1 MTDTFVRWKRV
12 LEGIHKYRGPSH
24 PTASQYG
31 LSQLGV
37 AESMVRCFSGILI
50 LTILLV
56 GAVLSLT
63 VRGQGGAGCDTNTCT
78 VNVSRTISTT
88 SWGTTVINDTITIAS
103 SNASI
108 NQMLLGFPSQIG
120 PNVRNVT
127 AIDLQNGK
135 SLTVAPTV
143 PPGSNYT
150 AFEVS
155 FPSKKSPPAYSFLLR
170 TILTDLLNFN
180 PGRNQFNFTFSP
192 FPVANFP
199 IAQASL
205 SVNVKGWSNPTAS
218 NIVGNFTNG
227 IFATSP
233 SPVNPFDTR
242 VSRITFST
250 SGSQNVIDGLAD
262 RTVTIAPS
270 GVVTVNDNYNI
281 TNHGPSLPN
290 VAFTLPKD
298 VKSVTGSDAVGVLDS
313 TNIVSGS
320 QSSTNS
326 TWKVSPRYG
335 SIGTNQS
342 MAVNLKYDLPSSIVS
357 SPSPGSY
364 GLNFEL
370 FENTQFYQSV
380 LRTKIVTPTGFR
392 QNSLLSAVPYTIS
405 GNQILFQV
413 SPVTPFSNLSFS
425 MSYGLSP
432 FWASFSP
439 LAWTILVELA
449 VVFAVLVFQP
459 STETALVS
467 GGPAEVI
474 RRYVDFNDEKATL
487 RQEADRMEEDMSRGA
502 VNRHEYKRRRRL
514 ADIRMAELQRTLG
527 PVKSQLS
534 NSGARYLDLVRR
546 VERAEAD
553 LQAVRV
559 GIADLRNQYRA
570 GRMEKQLYESLT
582 ADLDRRKIRNKQ
594 TIDNVM
600 ITLREE
606 VR

>member
-1 MTDTFVRWKRV
+1 MKR
-12 LEGIHKYRGPSH
+12 R
-24 PTASQYG
+24 
-31 LSQLGV
+31 
-37 AESMVRCFSGILI
+37 FSGILI
-50 LTILLV
+50 LTFLLA
-56 GAVLSLT
+56 GAVFSLN
-63 VRGQGGAGCDTNTCT
+63 VSAQSGSGCDTNTCI
-78 VNVSRTISTT
+78 VNINRTIWTT
-88 SWGTTVINDTITIAS
+88 SWGTTIINDTITIAS

-127 AIDLQNGK
+127 AIDLQNCH
-135 SLTVAPTV
+135 PTCSALKVVPAV

-155 FPSKKSPPAYSFLLR
+155 LPGMKAPPAYSFLLR
-170 TILTDLLNFN
+170 TILTDLLNFS
-180 PGRNQFNFTFSP
+180 PGKNQFNFTFSP

-199 IAQASL
+199 IAQATL

-227 IFATSP
+227 IFASSP
-233 SPVNPFDTR
+233 GPVNPLDTR
-242 VSRITFST
+242 VASIAFSS
-250 SGSQNVIDGLAD
+250 SGSQNILDGLAD

-270 GVVTVNDNYNI
+270 GVVTVNDNYNL
-281 TNHGPSLPN
+281 TNRGPSLPN
-290 VAFTLPKD
+290 IAFTLPKD
-298 VKSVTGSDAVGVLDS
+298 VKSVSGSDAVGVLDS
-313 TNIVSGS
+313 TNIVLGG
-320 QSSTNS
+320 QTSTNS

-335 SIGTNQS
+335 SIGTNQTI
-342 MAVNLKYDLPSSIVS
+342 AVNLKYDLPSSIIS
-357 SPSPGSY
+357 SPSPGTY
-364 GLNFEL
+364 NLNFEL

-380 LRTKIVTPTGFR
+380 LRTRIVTPTGFR
-392 QNSLLSAVPYTIS
+392 QNSLVSAVPYTVS

-439 LAWTILVELA
+439 LAWTILAELA

-459 STETALVS
+459 SAETVLVR
-467 GGPAEVI
+467 GGSAEVI
-474 RRYVDFNDEKATL
+474 RRYVDLNDEKVTL

-514 ADIRMAELQRTLG
+514 ADIRMAELERTLG
-527 PVKSQLS
+527 PVKNQLS
-534 NSGARYLDLVRR
+534 NSGARYQDMVRR

-559 GIADLRNQYRA
+559 GVADLRNQYRS

-582 ADLDRRKIRNKQ
+582 ADLERRKIRNKQ